1 MSASSANDCDAPGIN
16 DLFAIA
22 DTSLS
27 FSTER
32 STSTSRDSV
41 LVMMSR
47 LSAAIPLTLGS
58 LSLDAANIADSI
70 LGALASDLGL

>member
-1 MSASSANDCDAPGIN
+1 
-16 DLFAIA
+16 
-22 DTSLS
+22 
-27 FSTER
+27 
-32 STSTSRDSV
+32 V